1 MTKPKTLLKDVTFN
15 WEADEKAPLGPHLAY
30 TLSIQGGAA
39 SGYNKALVFK
49 ARGTD
54 ITEELLKALEI
65 AGISLSLSL
74 EEVEVEIKEEEE
86 ESNNDILKSFEE
98 TLSNKYKQQQ

>member
-1 MTKPKTLLKDVTFN
+1 MKPAKYLKGVTFN
-15 WEADEKAPLGPHLAY
+15 FDKDESAPLGPHLAY

-49 ARGTD
+49 AQDTN

-65 AGISLSLSL
+65 AGITL
-74 EEVEVEIKEEEE
+74 EEVEVKEE
-86 ESNNDILKSFEE
+86 ESNNDIRKSFEDS
-98 TLSNKYKQQQ
+98 LSKKYKQQ

>member
-1 MTKPKTLLKDVTFN
+1 MKPAKYLKGVTFDFDK
-15 WEADEKAPLGPHLAY
+15 DEKAPLGPHLAY

-49 ARGTD
+49 AQDTN

-65 AGISLSLSL
+65 AGITL
-74 EEVEVEIKEEEE
+74 EEAEVKVETKEE
-86 ESNNDILKSFEE
+86 ESNNDIRKSFEDI
-98 TLSNKYKQQQ
+98 LSKKYKQQ

>member
-1 MTKPKTLLKDVTFN
+1 MKPKTLLKDVTFN

-30 TLSIQGGAA
+30 TLSVQGGAA

-49 ARGTD
+49 AKDTN

-65 AGISLSLSL
+65 AGITL
-74 EEVEVEIKEEEE
+74 EEIKVETKEEE
-86 ESNNDILKSFEE
+86 NNDILKSFEDS
-98 TLSNKYKQQQ
+98 LSNKYKQ

>member
-1 MTKPKTLLKDVTFN
+1 MKPKTLLKDVTFDFDK
-15 WEADEKAPLGPHLAY
+15 DEKAPLGPHLAY

-54 ITEELLKALEI
+54 VTEELLKALEI
-65 AGISLSLSL
+65 SGITL
-74 EEVEVEIKEEEE
+74 EEVEIKEE
-86 ESNNDILKSFEE
+86 ESNNDILKSFFEE
-98 TLSNKYKQQQ
+98 TLSNKYKQ

>member
-1 MTKPKTLLKDVTFN
+1 MKPAKYLKGVTFN

-30 TLSIQGGAA
+30 TLAEQGGAA
-39 SGYNKALVFK
+39 SGHNKALLFK

-65 AGISLSLSL
+65 AGITL
-74 EEVEVEIKEEEE
+74 EEVEVETKEEE
-86 ESNNDILKSFEE
+86 ESNNDIRKSFEE
-98 TLSNKYKQQQ
+98 AFSKKYKQ